1 MSSMI
6 DNSTIAAISTPLGE
20 AGIGIV
26 RLSGPKAFSIARKVF
41 RSKSKRKL
49 RDFSTHT
56 LHYGQIIDPESKKRI
71 DEVLLSLM
79 SAPRTYTRE
88 DVVEINCHGGIVPLR
103 EVLELVLREGAHLAQ
118 PGEFTRR
125 AFLNG
130 RIDLAQAE
138 AVIDII
144 KAKTKDAL
152 KLATSQAEGKLS
164 LQIQSIREELLFLLS
179 SLEVTLDYPEE
190 EIEEL
195 TPFKIRQRIRRI
207 IKKIEHLLLTAEKG
221 KILREGISTVIV
233 GRANVGKS
241 SLLNALLKDARAI
254 VTNIPGTTR
263 DIIEEVVNIQGIPFR
278 LQDTAGLRK
287 FKDKVEKISIEF
299 TRQSLD
305 QAELVLLVIDSSKK
319 ITREDREIM
328 AEICGKKTIVVFN
341 KIDLPAKIKIRDIR
355 AELKDKTSWR
365 RLSTIPTAQAGNCGR
380 QIIVKTSLTQGRG
393 LDDLEKALKEV
404 AFGGEVSPGDALLV
418 SNLRHK
424 EALLQAKDSLKEAIT
439 ATCSSLPSDLI
450 ALDLRQALNS
460 LGEITGE
467 TVGEEILEKIFS
479 EFCVGK

>member
-1 MSSMI
+1 MT

-41 RSKSKRKL
+41 KPKSKRKL
-49 RDFSTHT
+49 KDIFTHT
-56 LHYGQIIDPESKKRI
+56 LHYGHIIDPESKKRI

-103 EVLELVLREGAHLAQ
+103 EVLELVLREGARLAQ

-144 KAKTKDAL
+144 RAKTNGAL
-152 KLATSQAEGKLS
+152 QVATSQASGKLS
-164 LQIQSIREELLFLLS
+164 LRIQSLREEVLSLLS

-195 TPFKIRQRIRRI
+195 TPFKIKQGIRRI
-207 IKKIEHLLLTAEKG
+207 VKKIEHLLLTAERG
-221 KILREGISTVIV
+221 KILREGVKTVIV
-233 GRANVGKS
+233 GRPNVGKS
-241 SLLNALLKDARAI
+241 SLLNALLKEVRAI

-263 DIIEEVVNIQGIPFR
+263 DIVEEVVNIRGIPFR
-278 LQDTAGLRK
+278 LQDTAGLGR
-287 FKDKVEKISIEF
+287 FKDKIGKIGIEF
-299 TRQSLD
+299 TRQSLEE
-305 QAELVLLVIDSSKK
+305 AELVLLVIDSSKK

-341 KIDLPAKIKIRDIR
+341 KIDLPAKIKTKDIR
-355 AELKDKTSWR
+355 GELKDKTSLR
-365 RLSTIPTAQAGNCGR
+365 CQSTVPTAQAGSR
-380 QIIVKTSLTQGRG
+380 DKQVIVKTSLTQAWG
-393 LDDLEKALKEV
+393 LDNLEKALEEAVFSGK
-404 AFGGEVSPGDALLV
+404 VSPGDTLLV

-467 TVGEEILEKIFS
+467 TVSEEILDRVFS